1 MVNSRFVRICIL
13 SICLAMLA
21 AGVPAAQP
29 PTRTSLPGTSAT
41 FSVPVVYRKLPNG
54 LRVVISENHT
64 APVVTVEVMYRIG
77 FRIEPR
83 NRTGFA
89 HLFEHLMFQ
98 GSEHVNKFEHVRIV
112 NENGGTLNGSTR
124 FDHTNYFEL
133 MPSNAL
139 ELAMWLE
146 ADRMRSLKITPEN
159 LQNQKDVVSEE
170 VRVNVLNQPYGA
182 FEWLGLPQR
191 ANTNWFNAH
200 NFYGDLAD
208 IQAATIED
216 VQKFFD
222 TYYAPN
228 NAVVVVVGDA
238 TPDEVVRLSEK
249 HFGGIASRQLP
260 PRPDIGEPPQ
270 SAEKKFSESDKLA
283 RTPALA
289 FGYHLPD
296 RMTRDFFALS
306 LLDPLLVSDE
316 SAKLYQALIKE
327 NQIAS
332 EVSGGF
338 NYGLGN
344 NFDYNGPMLYTFRV
358 DYRPDLKGDDV
369 LKVVDKV
376 ITAVQEHGVSEDELR
391 QAKVNFRSSFLENLE
406 GGFGRS
412 DLLAALALYDDDP
425 NRINTILT
433 ELDRVTTAEVQTAAK
448 KYLVPANRTSID
460 RRPEGGTK

>member
-13 SICLAMLA
+13 SIGLATLA
-21 AGVPAAQP
+21 ASLPAAQSAP
-29 PTRTSLPGTSAT
+29 RSSATAASAT

-54 LRVVISENHT
+54 LRVVISENHA

-98 GSEHVNKFEHVRIV
+98 GSEHVGKFELVRIV

-200 NFYGDLAD
+200 NFYGDLSD
-208 IQAATIED
+208 IQAATVED

-222 TYYAPN
+222 VYYAPN
-228 NAVVVVVGDA
+228 NAVLVVVGDA
-238 TPDEVVRLSEK
+238 TPDDVMRLAEK
-249 HFGGIASRQLP
+249 HFAGIPSRQLP
-260 PRPDIGEPPQ
+260 PRPDISEPPQ
-270 SAEKKFSESDKLA
+270 KEERKFSESDKLA

-289 FGYHLPD
+289 FGYHLPE
-296 RMTRDFFALS
+296 RMTREFFALS

-332 EVSGGF
+332 NVTGGF

-358 DYRPDLKGDDV
+358 DYLPDLKGDDV

-376 ITAVQEHGVSEDELR
+376 IGAVQEHGVAEDELR
-391 QAKVNFRSSFLENLE
+391 QAKVNFRSQFLENLE

-412 DLLAALALYDDDP
+412 DLLAALTLYDDDP

-433 ELDRVTTAEVQTAAK
+433 ELDKVTAAEIQAAAK